1 MELKNS
7 TRHFVSVY
15 DLMYSSAADT
25 SMDAQLKPNWKT
37 IGGKYIAVNTDGH
50 LTLQVNQPWE
60 MCVLSPHFDLNLCFL
75 QEENSTRFLSYY
87 PSKKI
92 ENFETFFLCAINGSK
107 SYLVPSR
114 KTSSTRDTPIVWNA
128 EACEKEETF
137 QKKLQTLIQ
146 EKLHLYRFGGVS
158 IMETNF
164 DDDNM
169 PVSLSTE
176 LKHLCMLKCNS
187 NSAIEISPQ

>member
-1 MELKNS
+1 MELINS
-7 TRHFVSVY
+7 THHFISVY

-37 IGGKYIAVNTDGH
+37 IGGKYLAVNIDGH
-50 LTLQVNQPWE
+50 LTLEVNGPWE
-60 MCVLSPHFDLNLCFL
+60 MCVLIPHFDLNLSFL
-75 QEENSTRFLSYY
+75 QEENSTRFLTHYTSI
-87 PSKKI
+87 K
-92 ENFETFFLCAINGSK
+92 NFETFFLCAISGSK

-114 KTSSTRDTPIVWNA
+114 KTASIRLSPIVWNA
-128 EACEKEETF
+128 EACENEEAF
-137 QKKLQTLIQ
+137 Q
-146 EKLHLYRFGGVS
+146 EKLKALNLSKLQPYMFGGVS

-169 PVSLSTE
+169 PVSLGAE

-187 NSAIEISPQ
+187 NSAIKIN